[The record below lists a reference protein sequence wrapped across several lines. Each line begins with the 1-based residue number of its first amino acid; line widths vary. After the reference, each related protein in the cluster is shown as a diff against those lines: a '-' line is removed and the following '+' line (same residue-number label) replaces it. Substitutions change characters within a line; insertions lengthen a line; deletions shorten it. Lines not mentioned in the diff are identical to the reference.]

1 MMNLSELKDL
11 ETSGELLVD
20 FGPQP
25 VSNRFLMRKELA
37 EAPKFPLQL
46 RLRRDSGLIHIGKPF
61 PVDELRPRYDWL
73 TCFEP
78 EDHLDGLV
86 DTIIGLPGV
95 SHASVFGAYSFKD
108 DSTLRRLESRG
119 YGKTWRLDPE
129 ADFGIQDDCA
139 NVETYQSVLTPP
151 MAAKIRERRGW
162 ADVLIVRHV
171 VEHAFNLPNFIR
183 CMRELVKPGGYLVW
197 ELPDCERALEAGD
210 CTTIW
215 EEHAFYFTGAT
226 FKQLLNAVDTAI
238 VHYESVPYALENSI
252 VAIVR
257 ESKSNAVAI
266 NLDRQIIE
274 KEISRAIEFTQK
286 VAHRRVR
293 VRKTLEKIRRDRG
306 PIALFGAGHLSVAF
320 LSLMGVA
327 DLVSCVL
334 DDNPHKKGMQMP
346 IGGLEIQGSE
356 SLYSGRFSTCLL
368 GLNPQNQPKVI
379 GKHGRFVEQGGLFA
393 SIFPG
398 STADL
403 ERLS

>member
-1 MMNLSELKDL
+1 MNLSELMDL

-25 VSNRFLMRKELA
+25 VSNRFLTSRDLA

-46 RLRRDSGLIHIGKPF
+46 RLRHDSGLIHIGKPF
-61 PVDELRPRYDWL
+61 PVDELRPRYKWL

-78 EDHLDGLV
+78 EDHLDALV
-86 DTIIGLPGV
+86 DNIIGLPGV
-95 SHASVFGAYSFKD
+95 SHGSVFGAYSFKD
-108 DSTLRRLESRG
+108 DSTLRRLENRG

-129 ADFGIQDDCA
+129 TDFGIQDECA
-139 NVETYQSVLTPP
+139 NVETFQSVLTPQ
-151 MAAKIRERRGW
+151 MVAKIRERRGW

-183 CMRELVKPGGYLVW
+183 CMREFVKPGGYLIW
-197 ELPDCERALEAGD
+197 ELPDCERALVAGD
-210 CTTIW
+210 CTIIW
-215 EEHAFYFTGAT
+215 EEHAFYFTEAT
-226 FKQLLNAVDTAI
+226 FKQLLNAVGCTV

-252 VAIVR
+252 IAIVR
-257 ESKSNAVAI
+257 ESKSNTITV
-266 NLDRQIIE
+266 NPDRQIIA
-274 KEISRAIEFTQK
+274 KEVSRAIEFSKK
-286 VAHRRVR
+286 VVNRQIQVR
-293 VRKTLEKIRRDRG
+293 NALEKSRRDRG

-334 DDNPHKKGMQMP
+334 DDNAHKMGMRMP

-356 SLYSGRFSTCLL
+356 SLYSGKFATCLL

-379 GKHGRFVEQGGLFA
+379 GKHRRFLEQGGIFE
-393 SIFPG
+393 SIFPDVAVD
-398 STADL
+398 S
-403 ERLS
+403 ERYT